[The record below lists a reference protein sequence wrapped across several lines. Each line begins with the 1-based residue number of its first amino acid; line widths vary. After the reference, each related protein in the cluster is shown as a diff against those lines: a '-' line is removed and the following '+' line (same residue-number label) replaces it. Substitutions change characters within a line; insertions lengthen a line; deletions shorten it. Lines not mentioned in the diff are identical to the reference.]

1 MKTWPNNLLS
11 FLEIETKAENK
22 DDLNAGIVLAFSNLE
37 KQDERILLLYFT
49 CGYTVDEIATRVNVC
64 KATVSRSLNRC
75 KVILRSAS
83 VRPLLEYGRTFGIA
97 KIRQMYLVQEK
108 NYKIVP
114 VTKAFPEPN
123 ISKSLQKAGLLNLG
137 DVERVQPIIEQK
149 VKGIGKKYNDTI
161 SLRLFNYKS
170 VSMSRNARKEPI
182 SVATEKEFKIA
193 VRSVAPILE
202 EATV

>member
-1 MKTWPNNLLS
+1 MKIWPDNLLS
-11 FLEIETKAENK
+11 FLEIDTKAENK

-37 KQDERILLLYFT
+37 KQDEKILLLYFT
-49 CGYTVDEIATRVNVC
+49 CGYTVDEIATKVNVC

-161 SLRLFNYKS
+161 ALRLFDYKS
-170 VSMSRNARKEPI
+170 VSMSRNAKKEPI
-182 SVATEKEFKIA
+182 SVATEKEFRIA
-193 VRSVAPILE
+193 IKRVAPSLE
-202 EATV
+202 EVPI